1 VFDDVKTIYLS
12 LINHELMFYGRFF
25 MSILVEFT
33 GEENEYMVS
42 EMMFRQVFYALPQA
56 IFILDLNGTI
66 LECNQ
71 AAQNF
76 FSGGEQEV
84 FFAQL
89 TEWLNGSG
97 FRQETW
103 QGRQLR
109 LELRI
114 LSEQMRVLE
123 IYDESQNHSREVL
136 FEESRTQSSRLM
148 QMFES
153 LPFGVAVLDLQTQR
167 IWVANQR
174 FCALVDNAL
183 EAGAVLNHI
192 ALRFQQVNTLH
203 EYANGFADG
212 VMRQALLKQQP
223 IQIMALRLTNKQ
235 EHEYATLLLLDERLG
250 QPVTLDHS
258 SLLGKLRQQTPVV
271 SSDFVQNFG
280 NLYSTRPSLLEGR
293 LVAMLLLAEKP
304 ISLTQATKSLEV
316 SKVSISKLVNAM
328 LERGDLT
335 VSREFSTRE
344 HKFQLTHRLYLRDLI
359 ERRKTS
365 SMIAL
370 QIDQLLEQTNQFDHK
385 IRQQLHTHR
394 ELHLHVYAILD
405 DLLAPFEKEQRLVY
419 QQHLNSSWDAV
430 LPLSA
435 TAISS

>member
-1 VFDDVKTIYLS
+1 MV
-12 LINHELMFYGRFF
+12 GFF
-25 MSILVEFT
+25 VSILVELT

-42 EMMFRQVFYALPQA
+42 DMMFRQVFYALPQA

-66 LECNQ
+66 LERNQ
-71 AAQNF
+71 AAQTF
-76 FSGGEQEV
+76 FSSGQQEV

-89 TEWLNGSG
+89 VKWLSGSG
-97 FRQETW
+97 SRQEIW
-103 QGRQLR
+103 QGRHLR

-114 LSEQMRVLE
+114 LSEQMRILE

-148 QMFES
+148 QVFES
-153 LPFGVAVLDLQTQR
+153 LPLGMALLDLHTQR
-167 IWVANQR
+167 IWVANRR
-174 FCALVDNAL
+174 FCALVDDTL
-183 EAGAVLNHI
+183 EVGAVLNRI

-203 EYANGFADG
+203 EYANSFSDG
-212 VMRQALLKQQP
+212 VLRQVLLKQNP
-223 IQIMALRLTNKQ
+223 IQIMAVRLKNKQ
-235 EHEYATLLLLDERLG
+235 EQDYATLLLLDERLG
-250 QPVTLDHS
+250 QSATVDHS
-258 SLLGKLRQQTPVV
+258 NLLDKLRQQNSVV
-271 SSDFVQNFG
+271 ASDFVQNFG
-280 NLYSTRPSLLEGR
+280 TLYSTRPSLLEGR
-293 LVAMLLLAEKP
+293 LVGLLLLAEEP

-370 QIDQLLEQTNQFDHK
+370 LIDQLLEQTNQFDAK
-385 IRQQLHTHR
+385 IRQQLSMHR
-394 ELHLHVYAILD
+394 ELHLHVYAILN

-419 QQHLNSSWDAV
+419 RQHLNSSWDAV

-435 TAISS
+435 NAVSS